1 MTKLQVLLGGV
12 AGSIILA
19 GCAQQSSPV
28 VPPNGVTPA
37 TVERGSWMSPA
48 AKHSDLLYVSDI
60 YESAVLAF
68 SYPAGTLV
76 GTISGI
82 SEAQGECTSPKSHG
96 NWWVVATGT
105 NTLYEYAHGGTTPL
119 ATINVSYG
127 QPAAC
132 AVNPKSGSV
141 AVTLVST
148 DDVVIYQNG
157 SGGGTKYPSPIS
169 PFFCAYDAHG
179 NLWVDGSG
187 PVSLVE
193 LPKDGNTFEQISLN
207 QTIVFPGNV
216 LWHDKLI
223 DVGDQETATLY
234 RFAISGSSGSLQGS
248 TAIDG
253 GGAGGFWIQMHT
265 VIAPESGN
273 VGFWK
278 YPAGGEPTK
287 TITGYFEEPADTI
300 VSTAK

>member
-1 MTKLQVLLGGV
+1 MKLHLLL
-12 AGSIILA
+12 AGLMGSAFLA
-19 GCAQQSSPV
+19 GCAQQPAGI
-28 VPPNGVTPA
+28 VPSNGVAPA
-37 TVERGSWMSPA
+37 RAQRGSWMLQA

-68 SYPAGTLV
+68 SYPAGALV
-76 GTISGI
+76 GTISNI
-82 SEAQGECTSPKSHG
+82 SEAQGECTSPRSHG

-105 NTLYEYAHGGTTPL
+105 NTLYEYAHGGTTPI
-119 ATINVSYG
+119 ATIDVSYG

-132 AVNPKSGSV
+132 AVDPKSGNV

-157 SGGGTKYPSPIS
+157 SGGGTKYSSPIS
-169 PFFCAYDAHG
+169 PFFCAYHAHG

-193 LPKDGNTFEQISLN
+193 LPKGGNTFAQISLN

-216 LWHDKLI
+216 QWHDKLI
-223 DVGDQETATLY
+223 DVGDQETATIY
-234 RFAISGSSGSLQGS
+234 RFSISGSSGTLQGS

-253 GGAGGFWIQMHT
+253 GGAGGFWIQMHN
-265 VIAPESGN
+265 VVAPEGGN

-278 YPAGGEPTK
+278 YPAGGAPTK
-287 TITGYFEEPADTI
+287 TIMGYFEEPADTI